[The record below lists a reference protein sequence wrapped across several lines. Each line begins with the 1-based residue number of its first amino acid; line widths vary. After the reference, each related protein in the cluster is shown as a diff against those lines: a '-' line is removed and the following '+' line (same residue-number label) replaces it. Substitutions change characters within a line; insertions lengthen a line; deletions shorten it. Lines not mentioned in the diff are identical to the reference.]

1 MDMKEKTILLIEDSK
16 STRLTYRKAF
26 EDAGF
31 QVLEAENG
39 TMGWEKTKQYS
50 PDLIVLDLLLPDM
63 HGLEVLQKIRIDKYT
78 TDIPVLVLTDVKEA
92 EEVQKTKNFGAS
104 YYAHKGSV
112 TPARTIKIA
121 EKLLKKS
128 QKE

>member
-1 MDMKEKTILLIEDSK
+1 MDIKEKTILLIEDSK

-39 TMGWEKTKQYS
+39 TKGWEKIKQFN

-78 TDIPVLVLTDVKEA
+78 TDIPVLVLTDVREA
-92 EEVQKTKNFGAS
+92 EEVQKTKKFGAS

-112 TPARTIKIA
+112 TPERTIEIVTRLLNKS
-121 EKLLKKS
+121 EKK
-128 QKE
+128 

>member
-39 TMGWEKTKQYS
+39 TMGWEKILQYN
-50 PDLIVLDLLLPDM
+50 PDLIILDLLLPDM
-63 HGLEVLQKIRIDKYT
+63 HGLEVLQKIRINKYT
-78 TDIPVLVLTDVKEA
+78 TNIPVLVLTDVKEA
-92 EEVQKTKNFGAS
+92 EEVQKTKSFGAS

-112 TPARTIKIA
+112 TPEKTVEIVT
-121 EKLLKKS
+121 KLLKKN